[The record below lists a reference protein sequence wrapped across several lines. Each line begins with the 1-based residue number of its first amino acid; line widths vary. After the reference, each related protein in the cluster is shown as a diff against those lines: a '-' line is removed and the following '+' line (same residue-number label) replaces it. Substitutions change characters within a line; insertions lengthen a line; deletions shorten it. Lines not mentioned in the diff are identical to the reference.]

1 MSGEAAVSHM
11 IASPDVTLDGYTPS
25 PAVIAAE
32 MAVAGAVIQS
42 RTALEE
48 AASLL
53 DPSDFYSPAG
63 TVFAAALA
71 VHADGRHIEPVAILE
86 ELQARGDLNRVG
98 GGPYL
103 HTLMQHAATGNISY
117 HAGLISG
124 DAVRRRVHL
133 ACQRALHMT
142 TSPAWDPEADLDQI
156 RKELDQAAARTTG
169 EPPTVVAEEM
179 AALLDELENPPAA
192 PPGVTPPYRDLADLV
207 PAFRPG
213 ELIVVGARPSIG
225 KSTLGIDLVRS
236 AAVHAGQR
244 CLLVT
249 LEMPARQV
257 LQRIT
262 AAEAKV
268 PLKSITDHTVTEEEL
283 DRIAEAGVRIG
294 QAPLVI
300 DYAPGCT
307 IARIRAT
314 LRSMSRTAPAEL
326 LVVDYLGLMTAP
338 RAENRQ
344 QEVATLSRE
353 LKLIAGEFN
362 LPVVA
367 LSQLNRGPEQRADK
381 RPQMSDLRES
391 GAVEQDADVV
401 ILLHREDAYDPESPR
416 AGEVD
421 LIVAKHRNG
430 PTGTV
435 TIASQLH
442 YARFVDMAAPPL
454 AGRPDL
460 RTA

>member
-1 MSGEAAVSHM
+1 MT
-11 IASPDVTLDGYTPS
+11 ASPDLTLDGYTPS

-142 TSPAWDPEADLDQI
+142 TSPAWDPDVDLDQI
-156 RKELDQAAARTTG
+156 RKELDEAATRSTG
-169 EPPTVVAEEM
+169 EPPSGVADEM
-179 AALLDELENPPAA
+179 VALLEDLENPPATV
-192 PPGVTPPYRDLADLV
+192 PGVVPPYRDLADLV
-207 PAFRPG
+207 PVFRPG
-213 ELIVVGARPSIG
+213 ELIVVGARPSVG

-244 CLLVT
+244 CVLVT
-249 LEMPARQV
+249 LEMPKRQV
-257 LQRIT
+257 LQRVT

-268 PLKSITDHTVTEEEL
+268 PLKAITDYRVTPDEL

-338 RAENRQ
+338 RAETRQ

-353 LKLIAGEFN
+353 LKLLAGDFN

-367 LSQLNRGPEQRADK
+367 LSQLNRQPEQRADK
-381 RPQMSDLRES
+381 RPQISDLRES

-421 LIVAKHRNG
+421 LIVAKNRNG
-430 PTGTV
+430 LTGTV
-435 TIASQLH
+435 VVASQLH
-442 YARFVDMAAPPL
+442 YARFVDMAPPSMR
-454 AGRPDL
+454 GRPDL
-460 RTA
+460 RAA

>member
-1 MSGEAAVSHM
+1 MGELT
-11 IASPDVTLDGYTPS
+11 IDTTLDGYAPS

-48 AASLL
+48 AAALLTPADFYTPAGVVFDAAIALL
-53 DPSDFYSPAG
+53 DDR
-63 TVFAAALA
+63 
-71 VHADGRHIEPVAILE
+71 RHIEPVAVLE
-86 ELQARGDLNRVG
+86 KLQERGDLARVG

-103 HTLMQHAATGNISY
+103 HTLIEHAATGNISY
-117 HAGLISG
+117 HARIIAG

-268 PLKSITDHTVTEEEL
+268 PLKSITDHTVTKEEL
-283 DRIAEAGVRIG
+283 DRIAEAGVRIS

-435 TIASQLH
+435 TVASQLH

-460 RTA
+460 RAT